1 MIRSESGPQAL
12 RIGVCGH
19 LWLNAEQRLRVHTAA
34 VEALAGHCQQQGEP
48 RRVALYSGL
57 APGSDLVLTAAIME
71 CLQARQIECE
81 LHVRMIADAE
91 HLIEQWLR
99 RGEELGHGPTDQARQ
114 AVRER
119 MSYWQARARTVS
131 VLSVPA
137 SGLCS
142 PFQAL
147 AAHLAQ
153 DPQLLFAVQRPDHP
167 GGPGGTAE
175 ILKWRQQPQLIP
187 GELRNSQNP
196 PFVPQ
201 SIIITPDSG
210 VVTSVGEPG

>member
-1 MIRSESGPQAL
+1 MTRSESSPQAL

-19 LWLNAEQRLRVHTAA
+19 LWLNAEQRLRVHNA
-34 VEALAGHCQQQGEP
+34 ALAALTGHCQRQGEP

-57 APGSDLVLTAAIME
+57 APGADLVLTAAIME
-71 CLQARQIECE
+71 CLQARRTECE

-91 HLIEQWLR
+91 HLIEHWLR

-119 MSYWQARARTVS
+119 MSYWLGRARSVS
-131 VLSVPA
+131 VISLPA

-147 AAHLAQ
+147 AAQLAQ

-175 ILKWRQQPQLIP
+175 ILKWRQQPELIP
-187 GELRNSQNP
+187 DELRNGQYP
-196 PFVPQ
+196 RFVQQ
-201 SIIITPDSG
+201 SIIINPDSG